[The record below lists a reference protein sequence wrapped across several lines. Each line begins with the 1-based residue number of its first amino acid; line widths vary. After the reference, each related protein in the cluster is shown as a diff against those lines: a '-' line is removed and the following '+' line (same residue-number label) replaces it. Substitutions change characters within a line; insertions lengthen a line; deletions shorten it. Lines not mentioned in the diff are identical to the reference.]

1 MWKTQRN
8 NLLCAYL
15 EAYEDQKKH
24 IERVLSAKDT
34 TKSTIPPYYPV
45 FLKLKACKYHM
56 EEEKNDQIRDENRI
70 LYLKIKDAIKKPSK
84 YSKIYEPK
92 KCPAFDKD
100 KLFLKRI
107 KYEINNYEENLRF
120 YNRIEKAHSFYS
132 RDLFIKR
139 NKDLEESSRILQKSI
154 FDISPN
160 LMFSS
165 PERIK
170 NEIERYRNKRNHS
183 AIPKSRKISH
193 SVTSKNNNNNKSI
206 NKNYKMSDN
215 NTQNKEEEK
224 NKNIKLNNNSEKK
237 RENSF
242 NKINPRKTNNKK
254 DNSNNNKLS
263 RNTTE
268 SKLSKKNQNNDND
281 KNKRSKS
288 TLKRNESE
296 INLLG

>member
-34 TKSTIPPYYPV
+34 TKSTIPPYYPK

-84 YSKIYEPK
+84 YSKIFEPK
-92 KCPAFDKD
+92 RCPAFDKN
-100 KLFLKRI
+100 KLLLKRI

-120 YNRIEKAHSFYS
+120 YNRIEKTNSFYS

-139 NKDLEESSRILQKSI
+139 NKNLEENSKILQKSI

-170 NEIERYRNKRNHS
+170 NEIEKYRNKRNHS
-183 AIPKSRKISH
+183 AVPKSRKISH
-193 SVTSKNNNNNKSI
+193 SVTSKNNDNKSI

-215 NTQNKEEEK
+215 NTQNQEENK
-224 NKNIKLNNNSEKK
+224 NKNSKSNNTSKK
-237 RENSF
+237 EENNF
-242 NKINPRKTNNKK
+242 NKINPRKSNNKRE
-254 DNSNNNKLS
+254 NSTNKKLS

-268 SKLSKKNQNNDND
+268 SKSSKKNQNENN

>member
-34 TKSTIPPYYPV
+34 TKSAIPPYYPK

-84 YSKIYEPK
+84 YSKIFEPK
-92 KCPAFDKD
+92 RCPAFDKN
-100 KLFLKRI
+100 KLLLKRI

-120 YNRIEKAHSFYS
+120 YNRIEKTNSFYS

-139 NKDLEESSRILQKSI
+139 NKNLEENSKILQKSI

-170 NEIERYRNKRNHS
+170 NEIEKYRNKRNHS
-183 AIPKSRKISH
+183 AVQKSRKISH
-193 SVTSKNNNNNKSI
+193 SVTSKNNNNKSI

-215 NTQNKEEEK
+215 NTQNQEENK
-224 NKNIKLNNNSEKK
+224 NKNSKSNNTSKK
-237 RENSF
+237 EENNF
-242 NKINPRKTNNKK
+242 NKINPRKSNNKRE
-254 DNSNNNKLS
+254 NSTNKKLS

-268 SKLSKKNQNNDND
+268 SKSSKKNQNDND

>member
-24 IERVLSAKDT
+24 IERVLSAKDS
-34 TKSTIPPYYPV
+34 TKSTIPPYYPK

-84 YSKIYEPK
+84 YSKIFEPK
-92 KCPAFDKD
+92 RCPAFDKN
-100 KLFLKRI
+100 KLLLKRI

-120 YNRIEKAHSFYS
+120 YNRIEKTNSFYS

-139 NKDLEESSRILQKSI
+139 NKNLEENSKILQKSI

-170 NEIERYRNKRNHS
+170 NEIEKYRNKRNHS
-183 AIPKSRKISH
+183 AVQKSRKISH
-193 SVTSKNNNNNKSI
+193 SVTSKNNNNKSI

-215 NTQNKEEEK
+215 NTQNQEENK
-224 NKNIKLNNNSEKK
+224 NKNTKSSNTSKKEENN
-237 RENSF
+237 F
-242 NKINPRKTNNKK
+242 NKINPRKSNNKRE
-254 DNSNNNKLS
+254 NSTNKKLS

-268 SKLSKKNQNNDND
+268 SKSSKKNQNENN

>member
-15 EAYEDQKKH
+15 EAYEVQKKH

-34 TKSTIPPYYPV
+34 TKSTIPPYYPK

-84 YSKIYEPK
+84 YSKIFEPK
-92 KCPAFDKD
+92 RCPAFDKN
-100 KLFLKRI
+100 KLLLKRI

-120 YNRIEKAHSFYS
+120 YNRIEKTNSFYS

-139 NKDLEESSRILQKSI
+139 NKNLEENSKILQKSI

-170 NEIERYRNKRNHS
+170 NEIEKYRNKRNIS
-183 AIPKSRKISH
+183 AVQKSRKISH
-193 SVTSKNNNNNKSI
+193 SVTSKNNNNKSI

-215 NTQNKEEEK
+215 NTQNQEENK
-224 NKNIKLNNNSEKK
+224 NKNTKSNNTSKK
-237 RENSF
+237 EENNF
-242 NKINPRKTNNKK
+242 NKINPRKSNNKRE
-254 DNSNNNKLS
+254 NSTNKKLS

-268 SKLSKKNQNNDND
+268 SKSSKKNQNENN

-288 TLKRNESE
+288 TLKRNESK

>member
-34 TKSTIPPYYPV
+34 TKSTIPPYYPK

-70 LYLKIKDAIKKPSK
+70 LYLKIKDLIKKPSK
-84 YSKIYEPK
+84 YSKIFEPK

-107 KYEINNYEENLRF
+107 RFEINNYEENLRF

-170 NEIERYRNKRNHS
+170 NEIEKYRNKRNHS

-193 SVTSKNNNNNKSI
+193 SVTSKNNNNKSI
-206 NKNYKMSDN
+206 NKNYKISDN
-215 NTQNKEEEK
+215 NTEKKEE
-224 NKNIKLNNNSEKK
+224 NS
-237 RENSF
+237 NF
-242 NKINPRKTNNKK
+242 NKINPRQTNNKK
-254 DNSNNNKLS
+254 NNSNNNKLS

-296 INLLG
+296 LNLLS

>member
-34 TKSTIPPYYPV
+34 TKSTIPPYYPK

-84 YSKIYEPK
+84 YSKIFEPK
-92 KCPAFDKD
+92 RCPAFDKN
-100 KLFLKRI
+100 KLLLKRI

-120 YNRIEKAHSFYS
+120 YNRIEKTNSFYS

-139 NKDLEESSRILQKSI
+139 NKNLEENSKILQKSI

-170 NEIERYRNKRNHS
+170 NEIEKYRNKRNHS
-183 AIPKSRKISH
+183 AVQKSRKISH
-193 SVTSKNNNNNKSI
+193 SVTSKNNNNKSI

-215 NTQNKEEEK
+215 NTQNQEENK
-224 NKNIKLNNNSEKK
+224 NKNSKSNNTSKK
-237 RENSF
+237 EENNF
-242 NKINPRKTNNKK
+242 NKINPRKSNNKRE
-254 DNSNNNKLS
+254 NSTNKKLS

-268 SKLSKKNQNNDND
+268 SKSSKKNQNENN

>member
-34 TKSTIPPYYPV
+34 TKSTIPPYYPK
-45 FLKLKACKYHM
+45 FLKLKAYKYHM

-84 YSKIYEPK
+84 YSKIFEPK
-92 KCPAFDKD
+92 RCPAFDKN
-100 KLFLKRI
+100 KLLLKRI

-120 YNRIEKAHSFYS
+120 YNRIEKTNSFYS

-139 NKDLEESSRILQKSI
+139 SKNLEETSKILQKSI

-170 NEIERYRNKRNHS
+170 NEIEKYRNKRNHS
-183 AIPKSRKISH
+183 AVQKSRKISH
-193 SVTSKNNNNNKSI
+193 SVTSKNNNNKSI

-215 NTQNKEEEK
+215 NTQNQEENK
-224 NKNIKLNNNSEKK
+224 NKNSKSNNTSKK
-237 RENSF
+237 EENNF
-242 NKINPRKTNNKK
+242 NKINPRKSNNKRE
-254 DNSNNNKLS
+254 NSTNKKLS

-268 SKLSKKNQNNDND
+268 SKSSKKNQNDND

>member
-24 IERVLSAKDT
+24 TERVLSAKDS
-34 TKSTIPPYYPV
+34 TKSTIPPYYPK

-84 YSKIYEPK
+84 YSKIFEPK
-92 KCPAFDKD
+92 RCPAFDKN
-100 KLFLKRI
+100 KLLLKRI

-120 YNRIEKAHSFYS
+120 YNRIEKTNSFYS

-139 NKDLEESSRILQKSI
+139 NKNLEENSKILQKSI

-170 NEIERYRNKRNHS
+170 NEIEKYRNKRNHS
-183 AIPKSRKISH
+183 AVQKSRKISH
-193 SVTSKNNNNNKSI
+193 SVTSKNNNNKSI

-215 NTQNKEEEK
+215 NTQNQEENKNTKSNNTSKKEE
-224 NKNIKLNNNSEKK
+224 NN
-237 RENSF
+237 F
-242 NKINPRKTNNKK
+242 NKINPRKSNNKRE
-254 DNSNNNKLS
+254 NSTNKKLS

-268 SKLSKKNQNNDND
+268 SKSSKKNQNENN

>member
-56 EEEKNDQIRDENRI
+56 EEEKNDQIRGENRI

-193 SVTSKNNNNNKSI
+193 SVTSKNNNNKSI

-224 NKNIKLNNNSEKK
+224 NKNTKLNNNSEKK

>member
-1 MWKTQRN
+1 MWKTQKN

-34 TKSTIPPYYPV
+34 TKSTVPPYYPK
-45 FLKLKACKYHM
+45 FLKLKVCKYHM

-70 LYLKIKDAIKKPSK
+70 LYLKIKDVIKKPSK
-84 YSKIYEPK
+84 YSKIFEPK
-92 KCPAFDKD
+92 RCPAFDKN
-100 KLFLKRI
+100 KLLLKRI

-120 YNRIEKAHSFYS
+120 YNRIENAHSFYS

-139 NKDLEESSRILQKSI
+139 NKNLDESSKILQKSI

-170 NEIERYRNKRNHS
+170 NEIEKYRNKRNNS

-193 SVTSKNNNNNKSI
+193 SVTNKNNI
-206 NKNYKMSDN
+206 
-215 NTQNKEEEK
+215 T
-224 NKNIKLNNNSEKK
+224 
-237 RENSF
+237 
-242 NKINPRKTNNKK
+242 
-254 DNSNNNKLS
+254 
-263 RNTTE
+263 
-268 SKLSKKNQNNDND
+268 
-281 KNKRSKS
+281 
-288 TLKRNESE
+288 
-296 INLLG
+296 

>member
-34 TKSTIPPYYPV
+34 TKSTIPPYYPK

-84 YSKIYEPK
+84 YSKIFEPK
-92 KCPAFDKD
+92 RCPAFDKN
-100 KLFLKRI
+100 KLLLKRI

-120 YNRIEKAHSFYS
+120 YNRIEKTNSLYS

-139 NKDLEESSRILQKSI
+139 SKNLEETSKILQKSI

-170 NEIERYRNKRNHS
+170 SEIEKYRNKRNHS
-183 AIPKSRKISH
+183 AVPKSRKISH
-193 SVTSKNNNNNKSI
+193 SVTSKNNDNKSI

-215 NTQNKEEEK
+215 NTQNQEEYK
-224 NKNIKLNNNSEKK
+224 NKNSKSNNTSKK
-237 RENSF
+237 EENNF
-242 NKINPRKTNNKK
+242 NKINPRKSNNKRE
-254 DNSNNNKLS
+254 NSTNKKLS
-263 RNTTE
+263 RNTIE
-268 SKLSKKNQNNDND
+268 SKSSKKNQNDND

>member
-1 MWKTQRN
+1 MWKTQKN

-34 TKSTIPPYYPV
+34 TKSTVPPYYPK
-45 FLKLKACKYHM
+45 FLKLKVCKYHM

-70 LYLKIKDAIKKPSK
+70 LYLKIKDVIKKPSK
-84 YSKIYEPK
+84 YSKIFEPK
-92 KCPAFDKD
+92 RCPAFDKN
-100 KLFLKRI
+100 KLLLKRI

-120 YNRIEKAHSFYS
+120 YNRIENAHSFYS

-139 NKDLEESSRILQKSI
+139 NKNLDESSKILQKSI

-170 NEIERYRNKRNHS
+170 NEIEKYRNKRNNS

-193 SVTSKNNNNNKSI
+193 SVINKNNNNKSI
-206 NKNYKMSDN
+206 NKNYTSCDN
-215 NTQNKEEEK
+215 NTQIKEENKNNKSNNTERKNEK
-224 NKNIKLNNNSEKK
+224 NY
-237 RENSF
+237 
-242 NKINPRKTNNKK
+242 NKINPRKSNNNE
-254 DNSNNNKLS
+254 NSNNKKLS

-268 SKLSKKNQNNDND
+268 SKISKKNQSNNND

>member
-15 EAYEDQKKH
+15 EAYEVQKKH

-34 TKSTIPPYYPV
+34 TKSTIPPYYPK

-84 YSKIYEPK
+84 YSKIFEPK
-92 KCPAFDKD
+92 RCPAFDKN
-100 KLFLKRI
+100 KLLLKRI

-120 YNRIEKAHSFYS
+120 YNRIEKTNSFYS

-139 NKDLEESSRILQKSI
+139 NKNLEENSKILQKSI

-170 NEIERYRNKRNHS
+170 NEIEKYRNKRNHS
-183 AIPKSRKISH
+183 AVQKSRKISH
-193 SVTSKNNNNNKSI
+193 SVTSKNNNNKSI

-215 NTQNKEEEK
+215 NTQNQEENK
-224 NKNIKLNNNSEKK
+224 NKNTKSNNTSKK
-237 RENSF
+237 EENNF
-242 NKINPRKTNNKK
+242 NKINPRKSNNKRE
-254 DNSNNNKLS
+254 NSTNKKLS

-268 SKLSKKNQNNDND
+268 SKSSKKNQNENN

>member
-34 TKSTIPPYYPV
+34 TKSTIPPYYPK

-84 YSKIYEPK
+84 YSKIFEPK
-92 KCPAFDKD
+92 RCPAFDKN
-100 KLFLKRI
+100 KLLLKRI

-120 YNRIEKAHSFYS
+120 YNRIEKTNSFYS

-139 NKDLEESSRILQKSI
+139 NKNLEENSKILQKSI

-170 NEIERYRNKRNHS
+170 NEIEKYRNKRNHS
-183 AIPKSRKISH
+183 AVQKSRKISH
-193 SVTSKNNNNNKSI
+193 SVTSKNNNNKSI

-215 NTQNKEEEK
+215 NTQNQEENK
-224 NKNIKLNNNSEKK
+224 NKNTKSNNTSKK
-237 RENSF
+237 EENNF
-242 NKINPRKTNNKK
+242 NKINPRKSNNKRE
-254 DNSNNNKLS
+254 NSTNKKLS

-268 SKLSKKNQNNDND
+268 SKSSKKNQNENN

>member
-1 MWKTQRN
+1 MWKTQKN

-34 TKSTIPPYYPV
+34 TKSTVPPYYPK
-45 FLKLKACKYHM
+45 FLKLKVCKYHM

-70 LYLKIKDAIKKPSK
+70 LYLKIKDVIKKPSK
-84 YSKIYEPK
+84 YSKIFEPK
-92 KCPAFDKD
+92 KCPAFDKN
-100 KLFLKRI
+100 KLLLKRI

-120 YNRIEKAHSFYS
+120 YNRIENAHSFYS

-139 NKDLEESSRILQKSI
+139 NKNLEESSRILQKSI

-170 NEIERYRNKRNHS
+170 NEIEKYRNKRNNS

-193 SVTSKNNNNNKSI
+193 SVTSKNNNNKSI
-206 NKNYKMSDN
+206 NKNYTSCDN
-215 NTQNKEEEK
+215 NTQIKEENNNKNNKSNNTEKKNEK
-224 NKNIKLNNNSEKK
+224 NY
-237 RENSF
+237 
-242 NKINPRKTNNKK
+242 NKINPRKANNNE
-254 DNSNNNKLS
+254 NSNNKKLS

-268 SKLSKKNQNNDND
+268 SKLSKKNQTNNND

-288 TLKRNESE
+288 SLKRNESE

>member
-34 TKSTIPPYYPV
+34 TKSTIPPYYPK

-84 YSKIYEPK
+84 YSKIFEPK
-92 KCPAFDKD
+92 RCPAFDKN
-100 KLFLKRI
+100 KLLLKRI

-120 YNRIEKAHSFYS
+120 YNRIEKTNSFYS

-139 NKDLEESSRILQKSI
+139 NKNLEENSKILQKSI

-170 NEIERYRNKRNHS
+170 NEIEKYRNKRNHS
-183 AIPKSRKISH
+183 AVQKSRKISH
-193 SVTSKNNNNNKSI
+193 SVTSKNNNNKSI

-215 NTQNKEEEK
+215 NTQNQEENK
-224 NKNIKLNNNSEKK
+224 NKNTKTNNTSKK
-237 RENSF
+237 EENNF
-242 NKINPRKTNNKK
+242 NKINPRKSNNKRE
-254 DNSNNNKLS
+254 NSTNKKLS

-268 SKLSKKNQNNDND
+268 SKSSKKNQNENN

>member
-1 MWKTQRN
+1 MNFRDKINFFQPKSDKN
-8 NLLCAYL
+8 YL
-15 EAYEDQKKH
+15 EKKEQ
-24 IERVLSAKDT
+24 I
-34 TKSTIPPYYPV
+34 
-45 FLKLKACKYHM
+45 LKLFNK
-56 EEEKNDQIRDENRI
+56 EQEK
-70 LYLKIKDAIKKPSK
+70 K
-84 YSKIYEPK
+84 
-92 KCPAFDKD
+92 
-100 KLFLKRI
+100 
-107 KYEINNYEENLRF
+107 
-120 YNRIEKAHSFYS
+120 IEKAHSFYS

-193 SVTSKNNNNNKSI
+193 SVTSKNNNNKSI

-224 NKNIKLNNNSEKK
+224 NKNTKLNNNSEKK

>member
-34 TKSTIPPYYPV
+34 TKSTIPPYYPK

-84 YSKIYEPK
+84 YSKIFEPK
-92 KCPAFDKD
+92 RCPAFDKN
-100 KLFLKRI
+100 KLLLKRI

-120 YNRIEKAHSFYS
+120 YNRIEKTNSFYS

-139 NKDLEESSRILQKSI
+139 SKNLEENSKILQKSI

-170 NEIERYRNKRNHS
+170 NEIEKYRNKRNH
-183 AIPKSRKISH
+183 
-193 SVTSKNNNNNKSI
+193 
-206 NKNYKMSDN
+206 
-215 NTQNKEEEK
+215 
-224 NKNIKLNNNSEKK
+224 
-237 RENSF
+237 
-242 NKINPRKTNNKK
+242 
-254 DNSNNNKLS
+254 
-263 RNTTE
+263 
-268 SKLSKKNQNNDND
+268 
-281 KNKRSKS
+281 
-288 TLKRNESE
+288 
-296 INLLG
+296 

>member
-34 TKSTIPPYYPV
+34 TKSTIPPYYPK

-84 YSKIYEPK
+84 YSKIFEPK
-92 KCPAFDKD
+92 RCPAFDKN
-100 KLFLKRI
+100 KLLLKRI

-120 YNRIEKAHSFYS
+120 YNRIEKTNSFYS

-139 NKDLEESSRILQKSI
+139 SKNLEETSKILQKSI

-170 NEIERYRNKRNHS
+170 SEIEKYRNKRNHS
-183 AIPKSRKISH
+183 AVPKSRKISH
-193 SVTSKNNNNNKSI
+193 SVTSKNNDNKSI

-215 NTQNKEEEK
+215 NTQNQEEYK
-224 NKNIKLNNNSEKK
+224 NKNSKSNNTSKK
-237 RENSF
+237 EENNF
-242 NKINPRKTNNKK
+242 NKINPRKSNNKRE
-254 DNSNNNKLS
+254 NSTNKKLS

-268 SKLSKKNQNNDND
+268 SKSSKKNQNDND

>member
-70 LYLKIKDAIKKPSK
+70 LYLKIKDTIKKPSK

-206 NKNYKMSDN
+206 NKNYKISDN
-215 NTQNKEEEK
+215 KTKKKEEEK
-224 NKNIKLNNNSEKK
+224 NKNTKLNNNSEKK
-237 RENSF
+237 RENS
-242 NKINPRKTNNKK
+242 
-254 DNSNNNKLS
+254 
-263 RNTTE
+263 
-268 SKLSKKNQNNDND
+268 
-281 KNKRSKS
+281 
-288 TLKRNESE
+288 
-296 INLLG
+296 

>member
-34 TKSTIPPYYPV
+34 TKSTIPPYYPK

-84 YSKIYEPK
+84 YSKIFEPK
-92 KCPAFDKD
+92 RCPAFDKN
-100 KLFLKRI
+100 KLLLKRI

-120 YNRIEKAHSFYS
+120 YNRIEKTNSFYS

-139 NKDLEESSRILQKSI
+139 SKNLEETSKILQKSI

-170 NEIERYRNKRNHS
+170 NEIEKYRNKRNHS
-183 AIPKSRKISH
+183 AVPKSRKISH
-193 SVTSKNNNNNKSI
+193 SVTSKNNNNKSI

-215 NTQNKEEEK
+215 NTQNQEENK
-224 NKNIKLNNNSEKK
+224 NKNSKSNNTSKK
-237 RENSF
+237 EENNF
-242 NKINPRKTNNKK
+242 NKINPRKSNNKRE
-254 DNSNNNKLS
+254 NSTNKKLS

-268 SKLSKKNQNNDND
+268 SKSSKKNQNDND